1 MPQLLSRIQAQ
12 NEVWLR
18 KMGKATRFRGVIFP
32 VNPTALPTSV
42 FVLPR
47 LGLRTR
53 AREPVA
59 ARDLFRDPA
68 RRVMLVGDWEL
79 PLAGDDVIS
88 RCFVLFQ
95 MTRQVSWQRRA
106 ETLDPVTRQM
116 VARGEMV
123 EKGPIWVS
131 IESYT
136 RGDND
141 AGLRVVTDRL
151 RCITGAPIQLGDVI
165 DGKTVKR
172 LNPALGVY
180 VAEIE

>member
-1 MPQLLSRIQAQ
+1 MLLSRVQAQ

-53 AREPVA
+53 SKEPVA

-95 MTRQVSWQRRA
+95 MTRQVSWQRRE
-106 ETLDPVTRQM
+106 ETRHPVTNLP
-116 VARGEMV
+116 VATGTPV

-151 RCITGAPIQLGDVI
+151 RCITGSPIAVGDVV

-172 LNPALGVY
+172 INPALGVY